1 MRPGRDGRARVVTA
15 RARPVAEGGAPEGWG
30 SSGDGAACDVGVQ
43 PVRHTRD
50 RVGGATA
57 YRRGPVAARR
67 VFRPGNGADA
77 VCGDGL
83 GVDVVVER
91 VHGGSLVWCGDGSRP
106 RRGAEAVVTGAGR
119 RSRAAVVP
127 ACDRAVELGREQD
140 PARKGAA
147 GEAEQ
152 AVAPV
157 DGCVA
162 VAVEARHL
170 VLLTS
175 SRVSRSIGPGEA
187 IKHRGRTASA
197 ASHTPDSN
205 PRRAQAA
212 AAARSSPITFSRR
225 DRAVKANWLISS
237 DP

>member
-1 MRPGRDGRARVVTA
+1 M
-15 RARPVAEGGAPEGWG
+15 
-30 SSGDGAACDVGVQ
+30 
-43 PVRHTRD
+43 
-50 RVGGATA
+50 
-57 YRRGPVAARR
+57 
-67 VFRPGNGADA
+67 
-77 VCGDGL
+77 
-83 GVDVVVER
+83 
-91 VHGGSLVWCGDGSRP
+91 
-106 RRGAEAVVTGAGR
+106 VTGAGR

-152 AVAPV
+152 AAAPV

-187 IKHRGRTASA
+187 IKRRGRLASA
-197 ASHTPDSN
+197 ASPTPDSN
-205 PRRAQAA
+205 PLAQAA

-237 DP
+237 EP